1 MSEVLVT
8 KDNFEAEVIN
18 SDIPVLVDFW
28 ATWCAP
34 CRMLAPVLS
43 EIAEEYADSVKVAK
57 INIDEEQ
64 ELAFKYSIV
73 SIPTVMYFEGG
84 EIKETLIG
92 LRGKEEFEAL
102 IKQGI

>member
-1 MSEVLVT
+1 MSEVTIT
-8 KDNFEAEVIN
+8 KDNFIEEVIN
-18 SDIPVLVDFW
+18 SDKPVLVDFW

-43 EIAEEYADSVKVAK
+43 EIAEEYKESVKVAK
-57 INIDEEQ
+57 INIDDEQ
-64 ELAFKYSIV
+64 ELAIKYGIV

-92 LRGKEEFEAL
+92 LRAKEDFEAL
-102 IKQGI
+102 IK